1 MDSDRIN
8 WASLKK
14 KILGSSEKS
23 PNIFS
28 FSFFCR
34 SFNLSEKDFAREKS
48 IFPNWLAS
56 VWQVFGKWLL
66 AATSVKFL
74 VVQWKPSC
82 NFLGLKQVATV
93 GSNFHG
99 QCQLPNVCKQKGGE
113 AIKDQ
118 CKPGTATIA
127 FKVKRCNF
135 NYSSEYFASVG
146 TEVDICHAN
155 TWQPPPS
162 FLSVSVP
169 LRFHCVLLFWL
180 FSSVACYPSVSYSL

>member
-1 MDSDRIN
+1 MDSDRID

-14 KILGSSEKS
+14 NNIRFLWEKS
-23 PNIFS
+23 KH
-28 FSFFCR
+28 FFFFFAALSTSQR
-34 SFNLSEKDFAREKS
+34 RTLQGKNLYS
-48 IFPNWLAS
+48 PTG
-56 VWQVFGKWLL
+56 WQVFGKWLL
-66 AATSVKFL
+66 AVTSVKFL

-99 QCQLPNVCKQKGGE
+99 QCQLPNVYKQKGGE

-180 FSSVACYPSVSYSL
+180 FSSVTCYPSVSYSL

>member
-1 MDSDRIN
+1 MDSDRID

-14 KILGSSEKS
+14 NNIRFLWEKS
-23 PNIFS
+23 KH
-28 FSFFCR
+28 FFFFFAALSTSQR
-34 SFNLSEKDFAREKS
+34 RTLQGKNLYS
-48 IFPNWLAS
+48 PTG
-56 VWQVFGKWLL
+56 WQVFGKWLL
-66 AATSVKFL
+66 AVTSVKFL

-99 QCQLPNVCKQKGGE
+99 QWQLPNVCKQKGGE

-135 NYSSEYFASVG
+135 NWHRSWHLSCKYLTTPSPLFVCICALEASLCV
-146 TEVDICHAN
+146 VVLIVFICGLL
-155 TWQPPPS
+155 S
-162 FLSVSVP
+162 KCFLFP
-169 LRFHCVLLFWL
+169 LVCLCV
-180 FSSVACYPSVSYSL
+180 